1 MTRTAT
7 LLLAAF
13 ATATWGTTYAV
24 TTELLPPG
32 HPHFAALMRALP
44 AGILAIAISRTLPR
58 GSWWGKAF
66 ALGALNIGAFFPLL
80 FIAAERL
87 PGGVAGAA
95 AGVGPLAAI
104 LLGGLLLGERIRAV
118 SIAIAAA
125 GAGGVAL
132 VALGPATG
140 LDPLGLLAAIAGA
153 GVMALG
159 TVLTKKWGRPEG
171 VSALAFAGWQLTAGG
186 LVLLPIFLVFDSV
199 PTTIDAGGIAGYL
212 WLALVGGLLAYAL
225 WFRGVQR
232 LPIAASGLLPT
243 LSPLVAAAL
252 GIGLL
257 GESFTLAQTAGF
269 VLAIAALVAGQLWAA
284 RPRRGTAARPI
295 PATP

>member
-1 MTRTAT
+1 MSRTAI

-13 ATATWGTTYAV
+13 GTATWGTTYAV
-24 TTELLPPG
+24 TTELLPAG

-44 AGILAIAISRTLPR
+44 AGILAVAISRTLPR

-66 ALGALNIGAFFPLL
+66 TLGALNIGAFFPLL

-104 LLGGLLLGERIRAV
+104 LLGGLLLGERIRTASLV
-118 SIAIAAA
+118 IAGVGAA
-125 GAGGVAL
+125 GVAL
-132 VALGPATG
+132 VALGPTAG
-140 LDPLGLLAAIAGA
+140 LDPVGLLAALGGV
-153 GVMALG
+153 GVMAVG
-159 TVLTKKWGRPEG
+159 TVLTKRWGRPDG

-186 LVLLPIFLVFDSV
+186 LVLLPVFLLFDRV
-199 PTTIDAGGIAGYL
+199 PASIDAAGIAGYL
-212 WLALVGGLLAYAL
+212 WLALVGGILAYTL

-257 GESFTLAQTAGF
+257 GESFTIAQSAGF
-269 VLAIAALVAGQLWAA
+269 ALAIAALVAGQLWAV
-284 RPRRGTAARPI
+284 RPRRAVVAV
-295 PATP
+295 AC